1 MVEPAAPAAPVAAE
15 RAAEAPAPGQPASS
29 AEQAEAP
36 PADAF
41 DMDAFIRGKAFG
53 PPVASTLTP
62 GGVVPTAELSA
73 AVSGEPAPAMG
84 DVSPDAVPAEAAE
97 AAGSPPPPGR
107 RAAKAQQAQATIESL
122 QAEVETLRSSIPEQ
136 VAEATRQAD
145 EARAEAD
152 RLRAE
157 QASFEALADETIGS
171 AEEYARLLEI
181 PDDEITN
188 EDYQKRERWKVN
200 RKVYRP
206 VQTRLAAEEQTRAQ
220 HWVAQTTQQWAAEAT
235 AVADALGL
243 DRAELAKPENANVG
257 SLMRI
262 AASATEARVR
272 AEQAERI
279 SQLERD
285 LSAARGEAL
294 GGRRAPITSGAAS
307 GAAVGDGDINH
318 WIRQRAGIA

>member
-1 MVEPAAPAAPVAAE
+1 MAVEPAAPAAPVAAE

-29 AEQAEAP
+29 TEQAAP

-41 DMDAFIRGKAFG
+41 DMDAFIRDRAFG
-53 PPVASTLTP
+53 PPASSTLTP
-62 GGVVPTAELSA
+62 GGVVPTAELPA
-73 AVSGEPAPAMG
+73 AASGEPAPESG
-84 DVSPDAVPAEAAE
+84 DVSPDAVPAEADGT
-97 AAGSPPPPGR
+97 AGSQPPPGR
-107 RAAKAQQAQATIESL
+107 RSSKARQDAATIESL

-136 VAEATRQAD
+136 VAKAQREAD
-145 EARAEAD
+145 EARADAD
-152 RLRAE
+152 RLRSE

-171 AEEYARLLEI
+171 ADEYARLLEI
-181 PDDEITN
+181 PDDEISN
-188 EDYQKRERWKVN
+188 EDYQKRERWKAN

-206 VQTRLAAEEQTRAQ
+206 VQTRLAAEEQGRAQ
-220 HWVAQTTQQWAAEAT
+220 QWVAQTTRTWAEQAT

-257 SLMRI
+257 SLMRL

-294 GGRRAPITSGAAS
+294 GGRRAPITNGAAS

-318 WIRQRAGIA
+318 WIRQRAGLA